1 MDIKLITED
10 DVSNLRDFINF
21 KIIIIGDVSVWKSCI
36 LKRAVQNIF
45 DKNYN
50 TTIGFEFLAK
60 HFLVDKLKFKLQIWD
75 TMGAEMYRS
84 LFKNFYRN
92 TSLAIIVY
100 DITRRET
107 YDNLGIW
114 INELR
119 SNLPPELPIFIAG
132 NKKDLEKERKI
143 SVDEGKKFSLSNGAK
158 YFTECSAKT
167 GYKVEEIFKEVVKC
181 LYNIRKDLGNN
192 NNPSGKLKISMDN
205 EGSKKKKLKCC

>member
-1 MDIKLITED
+1 M
-10 DVSNLRDFINF
+10 
-21 KIIIIGDVSVWKSCI
+21 
-36 LKRAVQNIF
+36 
-45 DKNYN
+45 Y
-50 TTIGFEFLAK
+50 
-60 HFLVDKLKFKLQIWD
+60 FLVNKLKFKLQIWD

-107 YDNLGIW
+107 FDNLGIW

-167 GYKVEEIFKEVVKC
+167 GYKVEDIFKEVVKC
-181 LYNIRKDLGNN
+181 LYNIRKELGNN
-192 NNPSGKLKISMDN
+192 NNLSGKLKISMDN